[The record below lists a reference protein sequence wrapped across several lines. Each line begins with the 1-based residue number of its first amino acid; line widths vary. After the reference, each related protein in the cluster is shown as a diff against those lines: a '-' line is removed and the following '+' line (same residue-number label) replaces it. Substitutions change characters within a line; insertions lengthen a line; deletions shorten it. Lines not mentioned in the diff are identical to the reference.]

1 MDFPLATVAQF
12 TDHLRALRKARGMT
26 QADLGRLIG
35 VSQSRIADIERDPG
49 SVSVTQMHQIL
60 SALGGKMILR
70 DSGGGWKF
78 QPGDFARATR
88 TGLAHHTGASV
99 LTSKAPA
106 KPKGGRIKA
115 NASTQLPDAMAP
127 ASKAAEKPKAGR
139 QVVNASSQL
148 HSVLLPSKKAPAK
161 PKTGQYL
168 VNKGSKVV
176 RSTLGPSK
184 KPGGSW

>member
-26 QADLGRLIG
+26 QADLGRLIR

-60 SALGGKMILR
+60 SALGGQMILR

-78 QPGDFARATR
+78 QPGDFARATK
-88 TGLAHHTGASV
+88 TGWVHHTGTSV
-99 LTSKAPA
+99 LKSKAPA

-115 NASTQLPDAMAP
+115 NANAQLLDAVAP
-127 ASKAAEKPKAGR
+127 AGKAPAKPKAGR
-139 QVVNASSQL
+139 HVVNASSQL
-148 HSVLLPSKKAPAK
+148 RGVLLPSGKAPAK
-161 PKTGQYL
+161 PKTGQHL
-168 VNKGSKVV
+168 VNTNSKVI
-176 RSTLGPSK
+176 RSMRGPSK